1 MPPWWKKDHHFARCG
16 CSGHRAVWVDGDHPL
31 EWPCPPGVPGAGAG
45 PTGAAT
51 DGCGA
56 DQERARERAARRRA
70 AGGGASN
77 RPAGDRL
84 RGRQRRRYSGVGPG
98 PGLRDWTPDRPA
110 EAVARSSHWRPGGGG
125 GSGPAS
131 GPRSMGLRDGRRPS
145 ASARAGGGA
154 SRTGRVAGARRCGGQ
169 PLLRSGRHREFRLGA
184 RDGVSVDHDGGAA
197 ALPTPPAERHRSD
210 ERLLPCATRRA
221 RPRPAPPARV
231 QDPARAPRPAPGSA
245 RRGGVVHVRRAPVRA
260 KQGRHT
266 RGRSLPLAP
275 GEAALRALRGR
286 GAFGAR
292 REHRGPGVPHGLRG
306 PLLCGLRDLRHPG
319 LHALELL
326 ASPSSGCSQIGQRGA
341 GGALAWPSSS

>member
-1 MPPWWKKDHHFARCG
+1 MPPSRKKDHHFARCG
-16 CSGHRAVWVDGDHPL
+16 CSGRRAVWVDGNHPL
-31 EWPCPPGVPGAGAG
+31 EWPYPAVVPGAGAG
-45 PTGAAT
+45 PAGAAP

-84 RGRQRRRYSGVGPG
+84 RGRQRRRYGGVGRG
-98 PGLRDWTPDRPA
+98 PGRGERTPDRPA

-125 GSGPAS
+125 GSGPAR
-131 GPRSMGLRDGRRPS
+131 GAGSMGLRDGRRPS
-145 ASARAGGGA
+145 ASARAGRRA
-154 SRTGRVAGARRCGGQ
+154 PRTGRVARARRRGGQ

-197 ALPTPPAERHRSD
+197 AVPAPPAERHRSD

-231 QDPARAPRPAPGSA
+231 QDPARAARPASGSA

-260 KQGRHT
+260 KQGGRYARACAT
-266 RGRSLPLAP
+266 SRCWRGCASRASAP
-275 GEAALRALRGR
+275 WVFRG
-286 GAFGAR
+286 
-292 REHRGPGVPHGLRG
+292 
-306 PLLCGLRDLRHPG
+306 
-319 LHALELL
+319 
-326 ASPSSGCSQIGQRGA
+326 SS
-341 GGALAWPSSS
+341 